1 MKNSVW
7 KTFMELSLVRG
18 IVPRT
23 VFGLTAIAAIIL
35 VIGLALSKS
44 KKRGRLHPLIVS
56 LIAAVLAGAAGLLV
70 AWLVSDVFMVFGVS
84 LGWPVIFTIAGG
96 IAGVGFVIAAAVT
109 MRGARRVLA
118 IVLVPLVLLSTALG
132 VDSIY
137 GEYQTIGTL
146 VGYTP
151 YASLG
156 SIEVHKAAMAR
167 KAMIYLP
174 PAALSDRPPALP
186 VMELLA
192 GQPGSP
198 SRLIDA
204 GNIAATMN
212 AYAAKHDGLAPIVLV
227 PDQNGEATHNS
238 LCADTTQGNA
248 ETYLTTDV
256 VNWAKKMLPVAKSA
270 RMWAMGGFSQGGTCT
285 TQLVPRH
292 PEIYGAM
299 LPVDGELKPTNGSVG
314 KMVQEYFAGDR
325 KAYDEQVPVN
335 AIASSG
341 TSEQA
346 LFTGAGERDKES
358 ISNMRTIAD
367 AARKAGMEVT
377 ELIVP
382 GTGHDWHA
390 VQAVWRPGLD
400 WFGERTGLGE
410 MTKSLKEY
418 PQVEVLQ

>member
-1 MKNSVW
+1 
-7 KTFMELSLVRG
+7 MELSLVRG

-44 KKRGRLHPLIVS
+44 NKRGRLHPLIVS
-56 LIAAVLAGAAGLLV
+56 LIAAVLAGAAGMLV

-132 VDSIY
+132 VDLIY

-156 SIEVHKAAMAR
+156 SIEVHKAAMSVSDWRSKAQKGSLPSMPSQGKVLTVDIPNAKSNFTAR

-198 SRLIDA
+198 QSPHRRRQHRR
-204 GNIAATMN
+204 
-212 AYAAKHDGLAPIVLV
+212 HDECVRR
-227 PDQNGEATHNS
+227 QT
-238 LCADTTQGNA
+238 
-248 ETYLTTDV
+248 
-256 VNWAKKMLPVAKSA
+256 
-270 RMWAMGGFSQGGTCT
+270 
-285 TQLVPRH
+285 
-292 PEIYGAM
+292 
-299 LPVDGELKPTNGSVG
+299 
-314 KMVQEYFAGDR
+314 
-325 KAYDEQVPVN
+325 
-335 AIASSG
+335 
-341 TSEQA
+341 
-346 LFTGAGERDKES
+346 
-358 ISNMRTIAD
+358 
-367 AARKAGMEVT
+367 
-377 ELIVP
+377 
-382 GTGHDWHA
+382 
-390 VQAVWRPGLD
+390 
-400 WFGERTGLGE
+400 
-410 MTKSLKEY
+410 
-418 PQVEVLQ
+418 